1 MTVIEM
7 RAGFQP
13 LRHRAEP
20 MLQLPDASPSMAPPL
35 GMRPVMTHV
44 HKRFSQQQI
53 PGRLGVELRITD
65 PAYHE
70 RRLAGGL
77 YGRLRS
83 TPSTSTTSASCVRSC

>member
-1 MTVIEM
+1 
-7 RAGFQP
+7 
-13 LRHRAEP
+13 